1 MDKRDEETR
10 DISPDNS
17 TSSFH
22 RPGILHK
29 GPDYASRY
37 PRGQAE
43 LFLYECEMIEDIE
56 VALHADVMASWQTD
70 LAAVITWSC

>member
-29 GPDYASRY
+29 NDNRRSQETVPIDYRE
-37 PRGQAE
+37 RLKE
-43 LFLYECEMIEDIE
+43 RLKETFEE
-56 VALHADVMASWQTD
+56 HR
-70 LAAVITWSC
+70 LAFTAVFILQGCK